1 MNDLPILPNGTDT
14 NLEQVVAREHYE
26 ILRKRLITLQSA
38 PEPDM
43 AAIDGVIQALSK
55 AQMAY
60 KATHGLI
67 GNNAD
72 DDKHPY
78 IAPPRGPVKQQA

>member
-1 MNDLPILPNGTDT
+1 MNDLPILPNRTDS
-14 NLEQVVAREHYE
+14 NLQQVVAREQYE
-26 ILRKRLITLQSA
+26 ILRNRLICLQSA
-38 PEPDM
+38 QEPDT
-43 AAIDGVIQALSK
+43 AAIDAVIQALSK

-78 IAPPRGPVKQQA
+78 SPRTAQ

>member
-1 MNDLPILPNGTDT
+1 MNDLIILANGTDS
-14 NLEQVVAREHYE
+14 NLQQVVAREHYE

-38 PEPDM
+38 PEPDI
-43 AAIDGVIQALSK
+43 AAIDAVIQALSQ

-78 IAPPRGPVKQQA
+78 SPRAAQ

>member
-1 MNDLPILPNGTDT
+1 MNDLPILPNGTDS
-14 NLEQVVAREHYE
+14 NLQQVVAREHYE
-26 ILRKRLITLQSA
+26 ILRNRLVALQSA

-43 AAIDGVIQALSK
+43 AAIDAVIGALSQ

-60 KATHGLI
+60 KASHGLI

-72 DDKHPY
+72 DDKHP
-78 IAPPRGPVKQQA
+78 

>member
-1 MNDLPILPNGTDT
+1 MNDVPVLPNGIDS
-14 NLEQVVAREHYE
+14 NLQQVVAREHYE
-26 ILRKRLITLQSA
+26 ILRNRLIALQSA

-43 AAIDGVIQALSK
+43 AAIDAVIQALSK

-67 GNNAD
+67 GNNAN
-72 DDKHPY
+72 DDKNP
-78 IAPPRGPVKQQA
+78 

>member
-1 MNDLPILPNGTDT
+1 MNDLTILANGTDS
-14 NLEQVVAREHYE
+14 NLQQVVAREHYE

-38 PEPDM
+38 PEPDI
-43 AAIDGVIQALSK
+43 AAIDAIIQAISK

-78 IAPPRGPVKQQA
+78 SPRAAQ

>member
-1 MNDLPILPNGTDT
+1 MNDLPVLPNQTDS
-14 NLEQVVAREHYE
+14 NLQQVVAREQYE
-26 ILRKRLITLQSA
+26 MLRNRLVALQSA

-43 AAIDGVIQALSK
+43 AAIDAVIQALSK
-55 AQMAY
+55 AQIAY

-72 DDKHPY
+72 DDKHP
-78 IAPPRGPVKQQA
+78 